1 MNRVLMGLLLGT
13 SAACWDEPRTAD
25 EVISRYVA
33 ALGGAEKLAARWS
46 LRLTCKVSLPND
58 MEARQTQEWKRPG
71 KFCSELELAQGGPMF
86 QAYDGRTWRQLRG
99 MFGETEPE
107 EMPAELVRILGEQP
121 DMDGP
126 LVDYAKKGHTVELA
140 GRKDVDGRPAYKLH
154 LVPKGARAGEAED
167 YFIDAQS
174 WMVVQVRGQ
183 RTVDGVEVRARRTFS
198 DYRPVEGVLIAHTRE
213 DVKESAGEKE
223 SYKSVIEK
231 VETNID
237 LPDERFAL
245 IDVLKRPG
253 TQPATPTT
261 VPAAVKNEP
270 EARALY
276 DAMIAALREAKTL
289 SFEAHYEW
297 RAGELAPT
305 VCSYKAWLKKPNFFR
320 IESFQRGGKQAG
332 ILIGDGEQLWLYWP
346 EGRPQFTFAGHTES
360 VAEYAATREK
370 VYMSKPAP
378 PGQHSIGHE
387 VGLLGSGMLMNI
399 LDLSTFHGYTDSL
412 QPYMDGVAGHET
424 EAVGGELCDVLD
436 VSFMDGQRAWR
447 LWVSKRDHLPRKLE
461 EFVHVATE
469 IHAQETWTN
478 IVLNGEMTEERFV
491 WRPPDDWQ
499 VWSLPQSEQALL
511 KAGTE
516 APDFELTLAD
526 GKTARLSDYRGKMV
540 WLVYWRAG

>member
-1 MNRVLMGLLLGT
+1 MNSVLIGLLLGT
-13 SAACWDEPRTAD
+13 GATGWDEPRTAD

-33 ALGGAEKLAARWS
+33 ALGGPEKLAARRS
-46 LRLTCKVSLPND
+46 LRVTYKMSLPND
-58 MEARQTQEWKRPG
+58 TEARLISEWKRPG
-71 KFCSELELAQGGPMF
+71 KFCSEMELAQGGPTF
-86 QAYDGRTWRQLRG
+86 QACDGQTWRQLRA
-99 MFGETEPE
+99 MYGETEPE
-107 EMPAELVRILGEQP
+107 EMPPELVRMSAYQA

-140 GRKDVDGRPAYKLH
+140 GREEVDGRPAYRLH
-154 LVPKGARAGEAED
+154 FVPKGARSGEADD

-174 WMVVQVRGQ
+174 WLLVQFRAQ
-183 RTVDGVEVRARRTFS
+183 RAVGGVEVRVRRTYS
-198 DYRPVEGVLIAHTRE
+198 DFRPVEGVLIPHTRE
-213 DVKESAGEKE
+213 DVKEDAGEKQT
-223 SYKSVIEK
+223 YKTVVEK

-245 IDVLKRPG
+245 IGVLKHPE
-253 TQPATPTT
+253 TQPATPTS

-270 EARALY
+270 VARALY
-276 DAMIAALREAKTL
+276 DALIAALREAQTL
-289 SFEAHYEW
+289 SFEARYEW
-297 RAGELAPT
+297 QAGEMPPT
-305 VCSYKAWLKKPNFFR
+305 VCSYKAWLKKPNFFHV
-320 IESFQRGGKQAG
+320 EAFQAGGKPAG

-346 EGRPQFTFAGHTES
+346 QGRPMFSSAGHTES
-360 VAEYAATREK
+360 VAEYTATREK
-370 VYMSKPAP
+370 VYMTKPAP
-378 PGQHSIGHE
+378 PGRHSIGHE

-412 QPYMDGVAGHET
+412 HPYMDGVAGHGT

-447 LWVSKRDHLPRKLE
+447 LWVSQRDHLPRKLE
-461 EFVHVATE
+461 EFVHVAME

-478 IVLNGEMTEERFV
+478 IVLNGEMAEERFA
-491 WRPPDDWQ
+491 WQPPDDWQ
-499 VWSLPQSEQALL
+499 VWSLPESEQALL

-526 GKTARLSDYRGKMV
+526 GKKSRLSDYRGKMV

>member
-1 MNRVLMGLLLGT
+1 M
-13 SAACWDEPRTAD
+13 
-25 EVISRYVA
+25 
-33 ALGGAEKLAARWS
+33 
-46 LRLTCKVSLPND
+46 SLPND
-58 MEARQTQEWKRPG
+58 MEARLISEWKRPD
-71 KFCSELELAQGGPMF
+71 KFCSELRLAQGSPTF
-86 QAYDGRTWRQLRG
+86 QACDGRTWRQLMG
-99 MFGETEPE
+99 AFGKTEPE
-107 EMPAELVRILGEQP
+107 EMPPELVRISGNP
-121 DMDGP
+121 ADMDGP

-140 GRKDVDGRPAYKLH
+140 GREEVDGRPAYKLRV
-154 LVPKGARAGEAED
+154 LLKGAQAGEADD

-174 WMVVQVRGQ
+174 WMLVQFRGQ
-183 RTVDGVEVRARRTFS
+183 RIVDGVEVRARRTYS
-198 DYRPVEGVLIAHTRE
+198 DFRPVEGVLIAHTRE

-253 TQPATPTT
+253 TRPATPTT

-289 SFEAHYEW
+289 SFEAQYEL
-297 RAGELAPT
+297 RTGELPPT

-320 IESFQRGGKQAG
+320 VESFGAGGRQAG

-346 EGRPQFTFAGHTES
+346 QGRPYFSHAGHTEP

-370 VYMSKPAP
+370 VYMTKPAP

-387 VGLLGSGMLMNI
+387 VGLLGNGMIMNI

-412 QPYMDGVAGHET
+412 HPYMDGVAGHGT
-424 EAVGGELCDVLD
+424 EAVGGELCDVLG

-447 LWVSKRDHLPRKLE
+447 LWVSSSDHLPRKLE

-469 IHAQETWTN
+469 IHAQETWAN
-478 IVLNGEMTEERFV
+478 IVLNGEIAEERFI
-491 WRPPDDWQ
+491 WHPPDDWT
-499 VWSLPQSEQALL
+499 VWSLPEIEQELL